1 MRITRLIVAGLGVVA
16 VAAFAACG
24 GDDES
29 GSGDSGLPQGGETVD
44 LNPADF
50 KTEID
55 NPWWPMEV
63 GARWVYR
70 ETDQEGSVQRDV
82 VTVTDKTKPI
92 ANGVEA
98 RVVHDVASEDG
109 EPIEITDDW
118 YAQDADGNVWYLGED
133 TAEYENGKVKS
144 RAGSFEAGVDG
155 AQAGVIMPADPQV
168 GQSYRQEYYKGHAE
182 DAGKNLSLDE
192 QVEVPAGHFTGV
204 HETAESNP
212 LEPKVDEHQFFAK
225 GVGPVLALTLSGG
238 SDREELL
245 SYSGGK

>member
-1 MRITRLIVAGLGVVA
+1 MRIRNLIALGLGVL
-16 VAAFAACG
+16 AAALTLAACG
-24 GDDES
+24 GEDE
-29 GSGDSGLPQGGETVD
+29 GGDDSGLPQGGETVELD
-44 LNPADF
+44 PAEF
-50 KTEID
+50 TTEID
-55 NPWWPMEV
+55 NPWWPMRV

-82 VTVTDKTKPI
+82 VTVTDRTKRI

-98 RVVHDVASEDG
+98 RVVHDVATEDG

-133 TAEYENGKVKS
+133 TAEYENGKVKT
-144 RAGSFEAGVDG
+144 REGSFEAGVDG

-192 QVEVPAGHFTGV
+192 QVEVPFGHFTGV
-204 HETAESNP
+204 LETAESNP
-212 LEPKVDEHQFFAK
+212 LEPKVDEHKFFAK

-245 SYSGGK
+245 DYSEGK